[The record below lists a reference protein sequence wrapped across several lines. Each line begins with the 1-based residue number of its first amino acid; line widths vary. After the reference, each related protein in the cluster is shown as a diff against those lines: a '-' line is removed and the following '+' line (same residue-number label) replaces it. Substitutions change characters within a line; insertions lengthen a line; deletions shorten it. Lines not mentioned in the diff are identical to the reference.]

1 MIQEESEDEL
11 EEETP
16 DIREVAHRREMSRA
30 AQNPQQH
37 MEQAR
42 DALGWSM
49 NGATGDESRAVS
61 EEGHIPATQQA
72 TYGLYRIASV
82 NSSGSDFEENH
93 DMQDIWG
100 HLLENER
107 SSSEEEPQVIETP
120 PSAVLSN
127 QLKKLSGL
135 GQDDLA
141 HLQERLV
148 EKAKAERQAYRD
160 DSPIISV
167 SLPAF
172 ICYFVDQ

>member
-1 MIQEESEDEL
+1 
-11 EEETP
+11 
-16 DIREVAHRREMSRA
+16 MSRA

-49 NGATGDESRAVS
+49 NGPTADESRAVS
-61 EEGHIPATQQA
+61 EEGDIPATQQA
-72 TYGLYRIASV
+72 TQGLYRTASV
-82 NSSGSDFEENH
+82 SSTGSGFEDND

-100 HLLENER
+100 HLLDNQR

-120 PSAVLSN
+120 TSAVLSD

-135 GQDDLA
+135 GQGDLT

-160 DSPIISV
+160 DSPIIGV
-167 SLPAF
+167 SIPLHIWYCA
-172 ICYFVDQ
+172 DQ